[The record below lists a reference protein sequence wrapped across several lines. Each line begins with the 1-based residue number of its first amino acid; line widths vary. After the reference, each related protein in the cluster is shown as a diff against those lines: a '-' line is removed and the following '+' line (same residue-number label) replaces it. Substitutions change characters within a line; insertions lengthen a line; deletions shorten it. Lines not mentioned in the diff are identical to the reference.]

1 MGQKRKRMKQNKPA
15 KRKKTEEKSS
25 FIRQLRGILPV
36 VILLIVS
43 INTFIFYYIP
53 SLNGISFLYNLF
65 DSGNLIIPSSIGVI
79 IILAFQVL
87 ITNKIEGDTLKFL
100 SVYAFVSNAY
110 FFGAPSFIYE
120 MLASNKLNWT
130 LFLIAEYLWE
140 LTAFVIIIRV
150 IKNYKSVTII
160 AKKK

>member
-1 MGQKRKRMKQNKPA
+1 MKQA
-15 KRKKTEEKSS
+15 KRKKTEEKSN
-25 FIRQLRGILPV
+25 FIKQLRGILPV

-43 INTFIFYYIP
+43 INTFIFYYLP
-53 SLNGISFLYNLF
+53 SLNGIRFLYNLF

-87 ITNKIEGDTLKFL
+87 ITNKIEGNTLRIL
-100 SVYAFVSNAY
+100 CAYAFISNVY
-110 FFGAPSFIYE
+110 FFGASSIIYE

-130 LFLIAEYLWE
+130 FFLIAEYLWE

-150 IKNYKSVTII
+150 IRNYKSEKNI
-160 AKKK
+160 AK